1 MVPRP
6 PRPPSRRQGSA
17 AGDGN
22 CRGDL
27 ATSRIRPCA
36 ACRFSTHAFALDAS
50 QKVPTRCCARAVSSR
65 SNASAGAPRTPPNP
79 PLPGFLS
86 PLIVSESSLGKRR
99 KVQTLSYI
107 AASRRHPRAL
117 DERSALPAPGADL
130 RNTKSNGVWSEHHT
144 LPDYRALNQTRRC
157 KGAVAIVF
165 ASPPDVPV
173 ESRLGPA
180 PLSGQS
186 SVPTAHACT

>member
-1 MVPRP
+1 MPRVGSGRAQP
-6 PRPPSRRQGSA
+6 VAFLRTLLLWMPVRRCLLGVV
-17 AGDGN
+17 
-22 CRGDL
+22 RGQCH
-27 ATSRIRPCA
+27 P
-36 ACRFSTHAFALDAS
+36 AL
-50 QKVPTRCCARAVSSR
+50 TRQP
-65 SNASAGAPRTPPNP
+65 APHEPPPNP